1 MTISAAAIIF
11 HDPLTPVNISGLL
24 VTIVSI
30 ALYNYLKISKMRQE
44 ALEKAHMHKADNNT
58 TGYAAVVGIDSD
70 DGDDDSSSIN
80 SQRISSAI

>member
-44 ALEKAHMHKADNNT
+44 ALEKAHMGGADNNT
-58 TGYAAVVGIDSD
+58 TGYAAVAGIDND
-70 DGDDDSSSIN
+70 DDDSSSIN
-80 SQRISSAI
+80 NQRISSAI